1 MLRTFPSGVCAADAS
16 PPVLYPTPNYPA
28 LNMNRGAALCK
39 IPHQKAAVLF
49 NLPGKS
55 YGSADA
61 QRLDTGE
68 AGGEVHLVGSYHP
81 KHRTGKPTYM
91 GTIMKLAQAL
101 GVQAQDCMLA
111 SGPLRPF
118 RGVGPWSSVACV
130 EADVPPCPYRG
141 LLAFREEDAELFF
154 GRQNLVELLNETVS
168 HKSITQVSGPS
179 GSGKSSLICAGL
191 IPALKRSKFWQVMYC
206 RPGADPFQ
214 SLATL
219 LMPYLEPGLDEI
231 SRAAQFPKL
240 TRVLEDGQLGYLVER
255 VLLSGGNK
263 RLLFFI
269 DQFEELYT
277 QCTRDETRQRFLDSL
292 LTLSRATSC
301 AGQPAIKLIYTVRA
315 DFISRLMSNRDFTDA
330 IQASDVKIGPM
341 DPEELDS
348 VIRKP
353 ALHHGVQFEDGL
365 AERILN
371 DAGREPGVLPLIQFA
386 LAELWQKQRD
396 RTLTHAAYEQVGQL
410 SGAIANRAE
419 TVFRSLTLPE
429 QEAAQHILTRLV
441 RVADECGEDTR
452 QRIAAA
458 ALYGEEQLNT
468 DCGRRVLEVL
478 TEARLITLGLGDDL
492 HQENVE
498 IAHEALIRRW
508 PRLGQWLQ
516 EDREILIW
524 RPATPADY
532 PGMATNRAGRR
543 VSLERTSA

>member
-1 MLRTFPSGVCAADAS
+1 MQDPASKGRSFVQPSWEKVMALRMRKGWT
-16 PPVLYPTPNYPA
+16 
-28 LNMNRGAALCK
+28 
-39 IPHQKAAVLF
+39 QE
-49 NLPGKS
+49 
-55 YGSADA
+55 
-61 QRLDTGE
+61 RLAE
-68 AGGEVHLVGSYHP
+68 KCILSV
-81 KHRTGKPTYM
+81 RTIQNIERGKPTYI

-118 RGVGPWSSVACV
+118 RGVGPWTSVACV

-168 HKSITQVSGPS
+168 HKNITQVSGPS

-191 IPALKRSKFWQVMYC
+191 IPALKRSKTWQVMYC

-292 LTLSRATSC
+292 LTLARATRC
-301 AGQPAIKLIYTVRA
+301 AGQPAMKLIYAVRA
-315 DFISRLMSNRDFTDA
+315 DFISRLLSNRDFTDA
-330 IQASDVKIGPM
+330 IQGSDVKIGPM
-341 DPEELDS
+341 NREELDS
-348 VIRKP
+348 VIRNP
-353 ALHHGVQFEDGL
+353 ALHHGVQFENRL

-371 DAGREPGVLPLIQFA
+371 DAGREPGVSDWNGR
-386 LAELWQKQRD
+386 E
-396 RTLTHAAYEQVGQL
+396 H
-410 SGAIANRAE
+410 
-419 TVFRSLTLPE
+419 SL
-429 QEAAQHILTRLV
+429 RL
-441 RVADECGEDTR
+441 
-452 QRIAAA
+452 
-458 ALYGEEQLNT
+458 
-468 DCGRRVLEVL
+468 
-478 TEARLITLGLGDDL
+478 
-492 HQENVE
+492 
-498 IAHEALIRRW
+498 
-508 PRLGQWLQ
+508 PRLGQHESGLPLSFQ
-516 EDREILIW
+516 
-524 RPATPADY
+524 
-532 PGMATNRAGRR
+532 
-543 VSLERTSA
+543 